1 MSNCSL
7 KPRSSD
13 FRIKLTI
20 AKLNLP
26 QEEEEEQEM
35 CQTNFL
41 AVSQASLLLK
51 ISRYLAVLK
60 SKINVKVRLKQR
72 GLT

>member
-41 AVSQASLLLK
+41 AVSQASL
-51 ISRYLAVLK
+51 
-60 SKINVKVRLKQR
+60 
-72 GLT
+72 

>member
-1 MSNCSL
+1 MS
-7 KPRSSD
+7 PVASSVELLSEAEILPD

-26 QEEEEEQEM
+26 QEEEEQEM

-41 AVSQASLLLK
+41 AVSQASL
-51 ISRYLAVLK
+51 
-60 SKINVKVRLKQR
+60 
-72 GLT
+72 